1 MQVGPAYG
9 HAYLMCEDG
18 TRKDV
23 SQSKKSIG
31 AVRKQK
37 ACVSTLNEQVSD
49 TAFIR
54 KLKSHPR
61 IVSRSSV
68 AMCWYTCKS
77 LLNTLGEAL
86 QNSWLCALPS
96 KQVSS

>member
-1 MQVGPAYG
+1 MVSLNSDSSGKESPDSHG
-9 HAYLMCEDG
+9 CENG

-54 KLKSHPR
+54 KLKS
-61 IVSRSSV
+61 
-68 AMCWYTCKS
+68 
-77 LLNTLGEAL
+77 
-86 QNSWLCALPS
+86 NSIPEDELVCS
-96 KQVSS
+96 

>member
-1 MQVGPAYG
+1 MIVAIGEESPDSHG
-9 HAYLMCEDG
+9 CENG

-23 SQSKKSIG
+23 SQSKKSVG

-54 KLKSHPR
+54 NLKSPLR
-61 IVSRSSV
+61 T
-68 AMCWYTCKS
+68 MS
-77 LLNTLGEAL
+77 LYG
-86 QNSWLCALPS
+86 
-96 KQVSS
+96 